1 MWRKREESKV
11 MALIDE
17 HLRKVEECLQSML
30 SVIENYLQGRIESA
44 ESCTSKTHDAE
55 SAADDIRRKIVD
67 LLHRGAFLPIFR
79 EDVIE
84 LVGMVDRIAG
94 HAQDCCN
101 FIMTQ
106 RPEVPDTLREDF
118 LKIARDSAAIL
129 PPLQEGVAKL
139 SEDFSIT
146 RAKVAEIHD
155 IESAVDKLEFQL
167 SCRIFSTDLALA
179 HKMHLRQLVDVIE
192 NISDMA
198 EDAAEVLETLVI
210 KKQV

>member
-30 SVIENYLQGRIESA
+30 SAIEDYLQGKIDAA
-44 ESCTSKTHDAE
+44 ESCTSRAHDAE
-55 SAADDIRRKIVD
+55 SEADDIRRKIVE

-79 EDVIE
+79 EDVME
-84 LVGMVDRIAG
+84 LVVMVDGIAG
-94 HAQDCCN
+94 HAQACCN
-101 FIMTQ
+101 FIMIQ
-106 RPEVPDTLREDF
+106 RPDVPVALREDF
-118 LKIARDSAAIL
+118 LRIAQDSVASL
-129 PPLQEGVAKL
+129 SPLQEGVTKL
-139 SEDFSIT
+139 SQDFSIT

-155 IESAVDKLEFQL
+155 IESVVDDLEWQL

-179 HKMHLRQLVDVIE
+179 HKMHLKQLVDMIE
-192 NISDMA
+192 DISDIA
-198 EDAAEVLETLVI
+198 EDAAEVLETLII

>member
-55 SAADDIRRKIVD
+55 SEADDIRRKIVD

-94 HAQDCCN
+94 HAQACCN

-106 RPEVPDTLREDF
+106 HPEVPDTLKEDF
-118 LKIARDSAAIL
+118 LGITQSSAAIL

-139 SEDFSIT
+139 SEDFSVT

-179 HKMHLRQLVDVIE
+179 HKMHLKQLVDVIE

>member
-17 HLRKVEECLQSML
+17 HLRKVDECVQSML

-44 ESCTSKTHDAE
+44 ESCTSKTQDAE
-55 SAADDIRRKIVD
+55 SEADEIRRAIVD

-84 LVGMVDRIAG
+84 LVGMVDKIAG
-94 HAQDCCN
+94 HAQACCN
-101 FIMTQ
+101 FIITQ

-167 SCRIFSTDLALA
+167 SCRIFSTDLALS
-179 HKMHLRQLVDVIE
+179 HKMHLKQLADVIE

-198 EDAAEVLETLVI
+198 EDAAEVLETLII